1 MEELID
7 NFMSRP
13 KFSIITIA
21 YNSGK
26 TIERTIKSVL
36 EQSFPDY
43 EYIVVD
49 GLSSDNTLEIV
60 KKYEPLFEG
69 KMKWIS
75 EKDKGIYNAMN
86 KGIKMSSGNVIG
98 IVNSDD
104 WLDKNAL
111 SNVYT
116 SVQLNMHD
124 DDSLYCGNLIFHYN
138 NGGEHIREAS
148 KNRLDTYAK
157 SYDIGIFHPATFV
170 GRKVYETVGLFDEQ
184 FSLNADTDFILR
196 CYKEK
201 KNFVFIP
208 YVLSNMS
215 DGGATNSGH
224 TAKEMQD
231 RKLVLKKHCKN
242 PFEFWYL
249 WSVYFIKIYAKRI
262 LPHSLVVKI
271 RSNKDK

>member
-1 MEELID
+1 
-7 NFMSRP
+7 MSRP

-69 KMKWIS
+69 KMKWMS

-86 KGIKMSSGNVIG
+86 KGIRMASGNVIG

-124 DDSLYCGNLIFHYN
+124 DDTLYCGNLIFHYN

-148 KNRLDTYAK
+148 QKRLDKYAK
-157 SYDIGIFHPATFV
+157 SYDIGVFHPATFV

-184 FSLNADTDFILR
+184 FKLNADTDFILR

-201 KNFVFIP
+201 KNFVFVP

-242 PFEFWYL
+242 SLEFWYL
-249 WSVYFIKIYAKRI
+249 WSVYFIKIYAKRL